1 MNKNGGLN
9 SIKMKDD
16 KFSILIMA
24 GGKGTRFWPK
34 STETKP
40 KQFLKLTSDKTM
52 IQLTIERAKQIVPME
67 RIFVVT
73 GEKYKEILKEQIT
86 DIEDKNIIVEPT
98 GRNTAPCIALATM
111 YINQIYN
118 NSNIAVLPSDHL
130 IIDEEE
136 FKNTI
141 LAGNKFI
148 NSNGKKGI
156 VTIGVKPNRV
166 ETGYGYIKIDKKI
179 DDLKNRVI
187 KVEKFVEKPDF
198 DLALHYLET
207 KMYLWNAGMFIFNSN
222 YMEKEI
228 KKQIPS
234 IHENI
239 YNLPKIDSDDFKEK
253 LAETYINCEEISI
266 DYAIM
271 EKCNDIYVIPS
282 SFGWDDIGTWRS
294 IERYTKKD
302 ENKNIIK
309 GNAELVDSTN
319 CVVYGNGKRIVA
331 INVEDIYI
339 IDGDDAIVVCNK
351 ENIDSVKKYRK

>member
-1 MNKNGGLN
+1 
-9 SIKMKDD
+9 MKDE
-16 KFSILIMA
+16 KFCILIMA

-34 STETKP
+34 STEAKP
-40 KQFLKLTSDKTM
+40 KQFLRLTSDKTM
-52 IQLTIERAKQIVPME
+52 LQLTIERAKNIVPME

-73 GEKYKEILKEQIT
+73 GEKYTKLLKEQIP
-86 DIEDKNIIVEPT
+86 DIEDRNIIVEPT

-111 YINQIYN
+111 YINQIYTN
-118 NSNIAVLPSDHL
+118 YNIIVLPSDHL

-141 LAGNKFI
+141 LLANKFI
-148 NSNGKKGI
+148 NKNGNKGI
-156 VTIGVKPNRV
+156 VTLGVTPNRI
-166 ETGYGYIKIDKKI
+166 ETGYGYIKVDKKI
-179 DDLKNRVI
+179 DNLKNKVL

-198 DLALHYLET
+198 DLALHYVET
-207 KMYLWNAGMFIFNSN
+207 KLYLWNAGMFIFNAN

-228 KKQIPS
+228 KKYVPS
-234 IHENI
+234 IYDII
-239 YNLPKIDSDDFKEK
+239 YNLPKIDDKDYNEK
-253 LAETYINCEEISI
+253 LKSTYINCEEISI

-271 EKCNDIYVIPS
+271 EKSNDIYVIPS

-309 GNAELVDSTN
+309 GNAELVDYTN

-331 INVEDIYI
+331 INVENIYI
-339 IDGDDAIVVCNK
+339 IDGDDAIVICNK

>member
-1 MNKNGGLN
+1 
-9 SIKMKDD
+9 MKDD
-16 KFSILIMA
+16 KFCILIMA

-34 STETKP
+34 STEAKP

-73 GEKYKEILKEQIT
+73 GEKYKEILQEQIP
-86 DIEDKNIIVEPT
+86 DMEDKNIIVEPT

-141 LAGNKFI
+141 LAGSKFI

-207 KMYLWNAGMFIFNSN
+207 KMYLWNAGMFIARASTFRGAFAAHA
-222 YMEKEI
+222 
-228 KKQIPS
+228 P
-234 IHENI
+234 EN
-239 YNLPKIDSDDFKEK
+239 
-253 LAETYINCEEISI
+253 ETYNNCEEISI